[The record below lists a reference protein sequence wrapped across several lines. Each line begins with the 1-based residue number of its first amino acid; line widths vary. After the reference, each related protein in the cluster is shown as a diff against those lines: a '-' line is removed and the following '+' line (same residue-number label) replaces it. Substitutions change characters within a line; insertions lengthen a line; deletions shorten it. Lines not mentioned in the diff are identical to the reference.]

1 MPLEKSSI
9 NASAEIISKPSAAY
23 TTRAKLANIIRREK
37 LTPQTSRKKTRYGL
51 KPLDS
56 SGLREDPSEIRISD
70 VMASYFVRLKRLSVW
85 HTQLRLGVNEMS

>member
-56 SGLREDPSEIRISD
+56 SAVLNQSCADFSQFNGLNGFT
-70 VMASYFVRLKRLSVW
+70 VCA
-85 HTQLRLGVNEMS
+85 GVGT